1 MAEFYNWEQTLS
13 YDADMTMVIG
23 ARGCGKTY
31 GIRKQS
37 IRDYIKHG
45 YRFVEVCRYKN
56 ELSLVSDGYFNRL
69 ARDPLFTDY
78 EFKTDA
84 RYAYIRL
91 KEETGKKN
99 WKVIGYFVALT
110 EGQKLKKRTFDNVR
124 RIIFD
129 EAVLDTT
136 NQYHR
141 YLKNEYIAL
150 IDIVDTVSRERA
162 DTDGTKP
169 RIYLLGNAC
178 DISNPYFSIMGV
190 LGTDLNT
197 FGYKWYR
204 NKTFLL
210 HYVDPKEYAQEK
222 LTGTVA
228 GRMAKGT
235 VAETTSVTNAF
246 LANSNEFVKK
256 KPSRARFL
264 FGIVVNGLKY
274 GIWVDYTDGYYH
286 VTDNYPNNANVV
298 YSLTRS
304 DSTINYIN
312 ANRANKVLK
321 SLSELYWMG
330 LFRYETAEIRESFA
344 ENVWKMF
351 GVK

>member
-1 MAEFYNWEQTLS
+1 MADYYDWEKTLS

-31 GIRKQS
+31 GIRQQC

-45 YRFVEVCRYKN
+45 YRFVELCRYKN

-69 ARDPLFTDY
+69 AKDPLFVAY

-84 RYAYIRL
+84 RYAYMRI
-91 KEETGKKN
+91 KEDKKSKKSN
-99 WKVIGYFVALT
+99 WMIIGYFVALT

-141 YLKNEYIAL
+141 YLKNEYVAL

-162 DTDGTKP
+162 DTEGIKP

-178 DISNPYFSIMGV
+178 DITNPYFSIMGV
-190 LGTDLNT
+190 LGTDLNS

-210 HYVDPKEYAQEK
+210 HYVDPKEYAKEK
-222 LTGTVA
+222 LEGTVA

-235 VAETTSVTNAF
+235 VAETTNVTNSF
-246 LANSNEFVKK
+246 IVNTEEFVGKK
-256 KPSRARFL
+256 VAVVTNLKPVKLR
-264 FGIVVNGLKY
+264 GV
-274 GIWVDYTDGYYH
+274 
-286 VTDNYPNNANVV
+286 
-298 YSLTRS
+298 
-304 DSTINYIN
+304 
-312 ANRANKVLK
+312 
-321 SLSELYWMG
+321 LSEGMILAASEG
-330 LFRYETAEIRESFA
+330 GKLSALTVDDEIPDGA
-344 ENVWKMF
+344 IIK
-351 GVK
+351 